1 MADPPD
7 LDGSE
12 FTPETALLAVEQAK
26 KAKIEQGM
34 VRKAEVMASLAV
46 NAELVQAYDQAYPD
60 PVKLSN
66 LYTAASARIAQDVL
80 TGQIEVRGSQA
91 AQLIKELTAA
101 SRLVLGE
108 ATSITDTSTA
118 EERQAR
124 IREIREQ
131 LDISEAQA
139 KAAAEAGGV
148 VVPIGS

>member
-7 LDGSE
+7 LDGSA